1 MGIGGIKL
9 LLFVCVVGGILVLC
23 EVLVSVMVGC
33 AKSRKG
39 AARNS
44 W

>member
-1 MGIGGIKL
+1 MGIGGVKL
-9 LLFVCVVGGILVLC
+9 LLFVCVVGGKLVLC
-23 EVLVSVMVGC
+23 EVRVSVMVGC